1 MKKYVLLW
9 IWINST
15 PPLIFIRPLTNKLSR
30 AWSSMINL
38 WIDFLLSARCRS
50 SNHFEPSKANVLGS
64 HWTWTC
70 FTWKFFMIWFYK
82 ILRLIFQTQPSCSRN
97 ICAEHWKKV
106 PDLIAFSEIYLYL
119 KSNDSVEHVQKVLLI
134 VLFIYFK
141 GKIKFSLSIWSIWSI
156 ILLSKMKLL
165 FSSLWT
171 KIWQI
176 LHVTLENT
184 NIFKYFSSNFAS
196 FFSAIKYN
204 SSVLFQLKHYTLWLK
219 RAH

>member
-1 MKKYVLLW
+1 MFCG
-9 IWINST
+9 NMT
-15 PPLIFIRPLTNKLSR
+15 LS
-30 AWSSMINL
+30 
-38 WIDFLLSARCRS
+38 
-50 SNHFEPSKANVLGS
+50 H
-64 HWTWTC
+64 WTC
-70 FTWKFFMIWFYK
+70 FTWKSFMIWFYK

-119 KSNDSVEHVQKVLLI
+119 KSNNSVEHVQKVLLI

-204 SSVLFQLKHYTLWLK
+204 SSVLFQLKHYTLWSK